1 MSSPSSSTKALS
13 GPKPHVENLGFW
25 QRIMLLPQSLMRTA
39 VLVAAAILS
48 WLIITLFGGPLSSI
62 EERVGAMGWTLFP
75 DASLEERI
83 ALVVIDE
90 PSLAEIGPWP
100 WSRVQMSRLVSAI
113 DRAGA
118 QLQLHDI
125 VYPEPRSGDEEFLAS
140 LQDAAGAVIAQVP
153 ILSKQINGSSSGVMT
168 HALEGVS
175 CSEDSASIS
184 LASAG
189 TFLGAATNFKAVPK
203 GHNAALIDS
212 DGAVR
217 RSPAVVCVDDAVYP
231 ALSIAA
237 FLQLSG
243 SGEWR
248 GEITPGSSLF
258 GPEYTLTLPGYP
270 GFEIPLDSNG
280 VMRISFAKA
289 PLAFQALSAA
299 DVINDRIDP
308 TILKNAWVIVG
319 GTAFGMADIVPTP
332 YSGAA
337 FGVELQARLLTSMLD
352 MSIPFTP
359 SGASLLLSLNCL
371 VFAVALYLLAG
382 RGDRVTA
389 LSLPAAVLILP
400 TLAASMHVW
409 ALMASNLWLGWM
421 APALFGLLGASGL
434 LLLEL
439 GRVRL
444 ERARV
449 FSNLNSYLPIDVA
462 REIAFALPS
471 SSVNAR
477 RSDATLLSADLRNF
491 SAFGEAR
498 PPEEIAALLHFFFT
512 RVTEI
517 VEEKSGRI
525 QEFRGDGI
533 LASWDT
539 AGCVA
544 ARKALQAAQA
554 MQESLNDR
562 LLPPGALNGLEPL
575 ALGVGIEQ
583 GPVLIGSLGPAH
595 RRSYTMLGDTVS
607 ITLRIQEMTAELAQ
621 PILLGECVARQLSDA
636 ELQSQGSYL
645 LAGLR
650 IPHTL
655 FAPLKPS
662 QASAAPN
669 SLGKSEITP
678 NLTVLSGG
686 KSRSA

>member
-1 MSSPSSSTKALS
+1 
-13 GPKPHVENLGFW
+13 
-25 QRIMLLPQSLMRTA
+25 
-39 VLVAAAILS
+39 
-48 WLIITLFGGPLSSI
+48 
-62 EERVGAMGWTLFP
+62 
-75 DASLEERI
+75 
-83 ALVVIDE
+83 
-90 PSLAEIGPWP
+90 
-100 WSRVQMSRLVSAI
+100 
-113 DRAGA
+113 
-118 QLQLHDI
+118 
-125 VYPEPRSGDEEFLAS
+125 
-140 LQDAAGAVIAQVP
+140 
-153 ILSKQINGSSSGVMT
+153 
-168 HALEGVS
+168 
-175 CSEDSASIS
+175 
-184 LASAG
+184 
-189 TFLGAATNFKAVPK
+189 
-203 GHNAALIDS
+203 
-212 DGAVR
+212 
-217 RSPAVVCVDDAVYP
+217 
-231 ALSIAA
+231 
-237 FLQLSG
+237 
-243 SGEWR
+243 
-248 GEITPGSSLF
+248 
-258 GPEYTLTLPGYP
+258 
-270 GFEIPLDSNG
+270 
-280 VMRISFAKA
+280 
-289 PLAFQALSAA
+289 
-299 DVINDRIDP
+299 
-308 TILKNAWVIVG
+308 
-319 GTAFGMADIVPTP
+319 
-332 YSGAA
+332 
-337 FGVELQARLLTSMLD
+337 
-352 MSIPFTP
+352 
-359 SGASLLLSLNCL
+359 
-371 VFAVALYLLAG
+371 
-382 RGDRVTA
+382 
-389 LSLPAAVLILP
+389 
-400 TLAASMHVW
+400 
-409 ALMASNLWLGWM
+409 M

-449 FSNLNSYLPIDVA
+449 FSNLNSFAIDVA

-517 VEEKSGRI
+517 VEENSGRI

-544 ARKALQAAQA
+544 AQKALQAAQT

-562 LLPPGALNGLEPL
+562 LRLGALDGLEPL

-621 PILLGECVARQLSDA
+621 PILLGECVARQLSDT

-655 FAPLKPS
+655 FAPLKPK
-662 QASAAPN
+662 QGSAAPKGR
-669 SLGKSEITP
+669 GKSEITP